1 MKRRWTE
8 GDQEVLPP
16 SLAHLLWAR
25 PSSSGGRMDPDF
37 WARVWAGWN
46 VWMRDIKPCSDVSPN
61 LLDSQMPDL
70 WVNSLRIG
78 LEIWSD

>member
-1 MKRRWTE
+1 
-8 GDQEVLPP
+8 
-16 SLAHLLWAR
+16 
-25 PSSSGGRMDPDF
+25 MDPDF